1 VDKMREEIEAAY
13 ELEFPNLLFMDGL
26 DSAIIGVAERD
37 SIPVVVYSTIK
48 ILQNLVDRGMNMYE
62 AREFMSFNISGA
74 FMGEHTPLI
83 LDDLF

>member
-13 ELEFPNLLFMDGL
+13 ELEFPDLLFMDGL

-48 ILQNLVDRGMNMYE
+48 ILQNLVDRGMDMHE
-62 AREFMSFNISGA
+62 AREFMSFNIEGA